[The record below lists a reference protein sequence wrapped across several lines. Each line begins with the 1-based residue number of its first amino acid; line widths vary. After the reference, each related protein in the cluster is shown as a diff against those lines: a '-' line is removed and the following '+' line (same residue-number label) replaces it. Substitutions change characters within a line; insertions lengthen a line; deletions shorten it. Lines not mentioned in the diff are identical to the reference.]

1 MPGKGGAKIVDELK
15 KRADAATRNQSSQAD
30 GNIRKETS
38 GQEPT
43 EDLKPDIASAWK
55 DRYIRLLA
63 DLENTKKRLTR
74 ASAQEVEI
82 QKRELLD
89 DVLQFADGLD
99 LALKHI
105 SSGNGNRNIH
115 QFAELLQDSLDNFFI
130 KHDVKAI
137 DALGEVFDPNF
148 HEALGM
154 IQHPE
159 AAANTVVRVERK
171 GYLYRDRLLRPAQV
185 LVAAN

>member
-1 MPGKGGAKIVDELK
+1 MPDDMKEKADASTVVPNFLEDNGLNMEASMQKQAGKGKTDI
-15 KRADAATRNQSSQAD
+15 SSV
-30 GNIRKETS
+30 
-38 GQEPT
+38 
-43 EDLKPDIASAWK
+43 WK

-63 DLENTKKRLTR
+63 DLENTKKRLSRT
-74 ASAQEVEI
+74 ADQEVEV
-82 QKRELLD
+82 QKTNLLD

-99 LALKHI
+99 LALNHI

-115 QFAELLQDSLDNFFI
+115 QFAELLQDILDNFFI

-159 AAANTVVRVERK
+159 AAPNTVVRVERK